1 MLCKQQHTLVLIVQL
16 TKECTAHTLRKRL
29 SNDPPVGDRALYC
42 NAPTGSL
49 GEHGHAIYQLSPTA
63 VILSQALRQAGS
75 DSGTLAFSDF
85 EMAQLTTMIGKCC
98 LNTLRLKTVMTSLMP
113 SDSFMNTSVAK
124 YNFQKLYSLHTLVA
138 RLNAIHF
145 DSAASSANPD
155 DPGGLHSGLCDA
167 DRQHLAGS
175 WSL

>member
-1 MLCKQQHTLVLIVQL
+1 MLLEHTQAKNRDDFTDAI
-16 TKECTAHTLRKRL
+16 RL
-29 SNDPPVGDRALYC
+29 FYD
-42 NAPTGSL
+42 
-49 GEHGHAIYQLSPTA
+49 
-63 VILSQALRQAGS
+63 
-75 DSGTLAFSDF
+75 
-85 EMAQLTTMIGKCC
+85 
-98 LNTLRLKTVMTSLMP
+98 
-113 SDSFMNTSVAK
+113 NTSVAK

-138 RLNAIHF
+138 RLNAIHS